1 MAGERH
7 RGGASVRRVNEGA
20 AHKKLAQLG
29 WDVRRGTVCPDC
41 VARKKAPAAPET
53 TPEPTKDTEAMEA
66 VKEPAL
72 REPTPKQKR
81 EIIGLLE
88 VVYDDAAKR
97 FKDGESD
104 KTVADAIGGG
114 VLFGWVARIR
124 EELFGP
130 DTRNQEVEALR
141 KDLGRYQKH
150 IRDIE
155 LVDYKVRI
163 LDSSHGTDATTH
175 VLLEMAGDS
184 TSWTTVGVAPNIV
197 EASWIALLEAL
208 AYGLWR
214 KGVPVR

>member
-1 MAGERH
+1 MIEPMISENGQSRARCVCDECGAVQVIAVHFERH

-20 AHKKLAQLG
+20 ARKKLAQLG

-141 KDLGRYQKH
+141 KDLGKLADDIQAH
-150 IRDIE
+150 QAELRDARE
-155 LVDYKVRI
+155 AVKVVEKKVSALVASMAALKSRVDKV
-163 LDSSHGTDATTH
+163 A
-175 VLLEMAGDS
+175 
-184 TSWTTVGVAPNIV
+184 
-197 EASWIALLEAL
+197 
-208 AYGLWR
+208 
-214 KGVPVR
+214 

>member
-1 MAGERH
+1 MRIRH
-7 RGGASVRRVNEGA
+7 QNDNVEEIVA
-20 AHKKLAQLG
+20 A
-29 WDVRRGTVCPDC
+29 TI
-41 VARKKAPAAPET
+41 
-53 TPEPTKDTEAMEA
+53 EAMEA

-141 KDLGRYQKH
+141 AALGKMADDIQAH
-150 IRDIE
+150 QAELRDARE
-155 LVDYKVRI
+155 AVKVVEKKVSAMVASMAALKSRVDKV
-163 LDSSHGTDATTH
+163 A
-175 VLLEMAGDS
+175 
-184 TSWTTVGVAPNIV
+184 
-197 EASWIALLEAL
+197 
-208 AYGLWR
+208 
-214 KGVPVR
+214 

>member
-1 MAGERH
+1 MIEPMISENGQSRARCVCDECGAVQVIAVHFERH

-20 AHKKLAQLG
+20 ANRKLVNLS

-141 KDLGRYQKH
+141 KDLGKLADDIQAH
-150 IRDIE
+150 QAELRDARE
-155 LVDYKVRI
+155 AVKVVEKKVSALVASMAALKSRVDKV
-163 LDSSHGTDATTH
+163 A
-175 VLLEMAGDS
+175 
-184 TSWTTVGVAPNIV
+184 
-197 EASWIALLEAL
+197 
-208 AYGLWR
+208 
-214 KGVPVR
+214 

>member
-1 MAGERH
+1 MIEPMISETGQTRGRCTCDECGAVQVIAVHFERH
-7 RGGASVRRVNEGA
+7 RGGGERRVNEGA
-20 AHKKLAQLG
+20 AHKKLANLG

-41 VARKKAPAAPET
+41 VARKKALAAPET
-53 TPEPTKDTEAMEA
+53 TPEPPKDTEAMEA

-104 KTVADAIGGG
+104 KTVAEAIGGG

-141 KDLGRYQKH
+141 KDLDKFAGA
-150 IRDIE
+150 IRDHQAE
-155 LVDYKVRI
+155 LRQAKEATKAVESRINALVASMSALKSRVDKV
-163 LDSSHGTDATTH
+163 A
-175 VLLEMAGDS
+175 
-184 TSWTTVGVAPNIV
+184 
-197 EASWIALLEAL
+197 
-208 AYGLWR
+208 
-214 KGVPVR
+214 

>member
-1 MAGERH
+1 MIEPMETRVGQPRARCVCDECGAGQVIAVHFERH
-7 RGGASVRRVNEGA
+7 RGGVRRVNEGA

-141 KDLGRYQKH
+141 KDLRKLADDIQAH
-150 IRDIE
+150 QAELRDARE
-155 LVDYKVRI
+155 AVKVVEKKVSALVASMAALKSRVDKV
-163 LDSSHGTDATTH
+163 A
-175 VLLEMAGDS
+175 
-184 TSWTTVGVAPNIV
+184 
-197 EASWIALLEAL
+197 
-208 AYGLWR
+208 
-214 KGVPVR
+214 

>member
-1 MAGERH
+1 MIEPMISENGQSRARCVCDECGAVQVIAVHFERH

-141 KDLGRYQKH
+141 KDLGKLAD
-150 IRDIE
+150 DIQAHQAE
-155 LVDYKVRI
+155 LRGAREAVKVVEEKVSALVASMAALKSRVDKV
-163 LDSSHGTDATTH
+163 A
-175 VLLEMAGDS
+175 
-184 TSWTTVGVAPNIV
+184 
-197 EASWIALLEAL
+197 
-208 AYGLWR
+208 
-214 KGVPVR
+214 

>member
-1 MAGERH
+1 MIEPIGTKVGQPRARCVCDECGAEQIIQVHYERH
-7 RGGASVRRVNEGA
+7 KGGASPRRVNEGA
-20 AHKKLAQLG
+20 AHKKLAHIG

-53 TPEPTKDTEAMEA
+53 TPEPQKDTEAMEA

-141 KDLGRYQKH
+141 KDLGKLSD
-150 IRDIE
+150 DIQAHQAE
-155 LVDYKVRI
+155 LRGAREAVEVVKKKVSALVASMAALKSRVDKV
-163 LDSSHGTDATTH
+163 A
-175 VLLEMAGDS
+175 
-184 TSWTTVGVAPNIV
+184 
-197 EASWIALLEAL
+197 
-208 AYGLWR
+208 
-214 KGVPVR
+214 

>member
-1 MAGERH
+1 MIEPMGTKVGQPRARCVCDECGAEQIIPVQYERH
-7 RGGASVRRVNEGA
+7 KGGTGPRRVNDGA
-20 AHKKLAQLG
+20 AHKKLAHLG

-53 TPEPTKDTEAMEA
+53 TPEPQKDTEAMEA
-66 VKEPAL
+66 VKEIAL

-141 KDLGRYQKH
+141 KDLDKFAAA
-150 IRDIE
+150 IRDHQAE
-155 LVDYKVRI
+155 LRQAKEATKAVESRINALVASMAALKSRLDKV
-163 LDSSHGTDATTH
+163 S
-175 VLLEMAGDS
+175 
-184 TSWTTVGVAPNIV
+184 
-197 EASWIALLEAL
+197 
-208 AYGLWR
+208 
-214 KGVPVR
+214 

>member
-1 MAGERH
+1 MIEPIGTKVGQPRARCVCDECGAEQIIPVHYERH
-7 RGGASVRRVNEGA
+7 KGGASPRRVNEGA
-20 AHKKLAQLG
+20 ANRKLSHLS

-53 TPEPTKDTEAMEA
+53 TPEPPKDTEAMEA

-141 KDLGRYQKH
+141 KDLGKLADDIQAH
-150 IRDIE
+150 QAELRDARE
-155 LVDYKVRI
+155 AVKVVEKKVSALVASMAALKSRVDKV
-163 LDSSHGTDATTH
+163 A
-175 VLLEMAGDS
+175 
-184 TSWTTVGVAPNIV
+184 
-197 EASWIALLEAL
+197 
-208 AYGLWR
+208 
-214 KGVPVR
+214 

>member
-1 MAGERH
+1 MIEPMETKVGQPRARCVCDECGAEQIIPVQYERH
-7 RGGASVRRVNEGA
+7 KGGTGPRRVNEGA
-20 AHKKLAQLG
+20 ANRKLSHLS

-141 KDLGRYQKH
+141 KDLGKLADDIQAH
-150 IRDIE
+150 QAELRDARE
-155 LVDYKVRI
+155 AVKVVEKKVSALVASMAALKSRVDKV
-163 LDSSHGTDATTH
+163 A
-175 VLLEMAGDS
+175 
-184 TSWTTVGVAPNIV
+184 
-197 EASWIALLEAL
+197 
-208 AYGLWR
+208 
-214 KGVPVR
+214 